1 MAMVDEE
8 VECDFVAIKI
18 PISLNRASKK
28 DSKDG
33 CNSRGDK
40 SWKGWLHF
48 SHPLATLIPFPPD
61 YDEVGQITS
70 AFSSK
75 NRLGEHGAKD
85 QISCQ
90 EHSSWQSITR
100 FLADKHI

>member
-40 SWKGWLHF
+40 CWKGWLHLVIHWQL
-48 SHPLATLIPFPPD
+48 SCVPP
-61 YDEVGQITS
+61 
-70 AFSSK
+70 
-75 NRLGEHGAKD
+75 
-85 QISCQ
+85 
-90 EHSSWQSITR
+90 
-100 FLADKHI
+100 